1 MPSSLEY
8 WHIGETNTRLGK
20 VTERSRR
27 GEKRREVFV
36 DTAEGGRERGK
47 RRL

>member
-20 VTERSRR
+20 VTERTGR
-27 GEKRREVFV
+27 GEKRREV
-36 DTAEGGRERGK
+36 TMRMGG
-47 RRL
+47 